1 MSTPWTSAVYG
12 EDHRH
17 TDFAVAELPV
27 LSAAAAAGTFLDPGD
42 VFEFGLDA
50 ILDRLESIAR

>member
-1 MSTPWTSAVYG
+1 
-12 EDHRH
+12 
-17 TDFAVAELPV
+17 VAELPV